1 MNRKEEIQQKMK
13 KEDQKFYF
21 TLFIIYYFLAI
32 LSLISFSFVLN
43 NFSKESNNLE
53 SSKYNVY
60 LKEIPVEIL
69 NIDSVHYYVEGENKT
84 RTLITVYNSDYN
96 ISEIFLIK
104 NSNNNLKIG
113 SSETAVLK
121 TTAKG
126 DNDTIIKRE
135 LIELKGAEN

>member
-1 MNRKEEIQQKMK
+1 MNRKEEIQQKIK

-21 TLFIIYYFLAI
+21 TSFIYYFLAI
-32 LSLISFSFVLN
+32 LLLISFSFALN
-43 NFSKESNNLE
+43 NFSKEPNNLG

-69 NIDSVHYYVEGENKT
+69 NIDSVHYYAEGENKT

>member
-1 MNRKEEIQQKMK
+1 MNRKEEKQQKIK

-21 TLFIIYYFLAI
+21 TSFIYYFLAI
-32 LSLISFSFVLN
+32 LLLISFSFALN
-43 NFSKESNNLE
+43 NFSKEPNNLE

-69 NIDSVHYYVEGENKT
+69 NIDSVHYYAEGENRI

-121 TTAKG
+121 TTTKG

>member
-1 MNRKEEIQQKMK
+1 MNRKEEIQQKIK

-21 TLFIIYYFLAI
+21 TSFIYYFLAI
-32 LSLISFSFVLN
+32 LLLISFSFTLN
-43 NFSKESNNLE
+43 NFSKEPNNLE

-69 NIDSVHYYVEGENKT
+69 NIDSVHYYAEGENKT

-104 NSNNNLKIG
+104 NLNNNLKIG
-113 SSETAVLK
+113 SSKTAVLK
-121 TTAKG
+121 TTTKG